1 MVTRARPKNRP
12 PARQTHTFPAARDG
26 WIANQSLAQP
36 NARKADGSPLLGATI
51 LDNMYPAAD
60 GPLLMRGSSLYA
72 TLGSGNSPTR
82 ALFTFNAGNVDKLF
96 ASTDEAIYDITTVLT
111 PNNLLIGAGNGD
123 DVIGTEDDDI
133 LGVESTEGLDVVTGQ
148 AGGYWISQQFAT
160 AGGIF
165 LRLVNGTDTPL
176 VYDGTDFDTFPAL
189 TFASPDE
196 DLDPSILNYVW
207 AYKQR
212 LFFIPNDSLD
222 AWYLPV
228 DQVGGELTKLPLGG
242 IFGKGGRLLFGA
254 SWSLDAGNQGGLSE
268 QCIFVTSEGEVAVFQ
283 GVNPSDASAWEKV
296 GVYQIGRP
304 RGNKAWVRDGGDIL
318 IATSIGY
325 VRLSQAIS
333 RELAALGPTAV
344 SYPIET
350 AWNRAVEQRTEPW
363 ACEIWASKQMA
374 VVAIQTPSG
383 SSPEVFI
390 ANVRTGAW
398 ARRLNWNT
406 TCIIVF
412 RERLFFGTPDGTV
425 VEAGVTGLDQGAA
438 YTGTCVPLFNDLKSP
453 SALKI
458 TQLIRAVGVT
468 PVPAAVQVSM
478 QVDYIVALPPSPAAL
493 PVPEGNQWGNATW
506 GLFSWGDSSVSRP
519 QQEWEVQPGYGY
531 AFSPAVQ
538 VTSGSVVPLDYQ
550 LVRVEIVYLTADIVT

>member
-1 MVTRARPKNRP
+1 MFA
-12 PARQTHTFPAARDG
+12 FPAARDG
-26 WIANQSLAQP
+26 WIANQALGQP
-36 NARKADGSPLLGATI
+36 NARKADGSPLLGAAI

-60 GPLLMRGSSLYA
+60 GPILMRGSELYA
-72 TLGSGNSPTR
+72 TLGAGNTPTR
-82 ALFTFNAGNVDKLF
+82 SLFAFNAGSVERLF
-96 ASTDEAIYDITTVLT
+96 ASTDDTIYDITTVLS
-111 PNNLLIGAGNGD
+111 PNNMLIGAGNGD

-133 LGVESTEGLDVVTGQ
+133 LGVQSTEGLDVITGQ

-165 LRLVNGTDTPL
+165 LRLVNGTDEPL
-176 VYDGTDFDTFPAL
+176 VFDGTDFDTFPAL

-196 DLDPSILNYVW
+196 ALEPSILNFVW

-212 LFFIPNDSLD
+212 LFFIANDSLD

-283 GVNPSDASAWEKV
+283 GENPSSASDWSKV

-304 RGNKAWVRDGGDIL
+304 RGNKAWVRDGGDII

-350 AWNRAVEQRTEPW
+350 AWNRAVELRSEPW

-374 VVAIQTPSG
+374 VVALPTPSG
-383 SSPEVFI
+383 GNPEMFI

-398 ARRLNWNT
+398 ARRLNWDAS
-406 TCIIVF
+406 CVIIF
-412 RERLFFGTPDGTV
+412 RERMFYGTPQGTV
-425 VEAGVTGLDQGAA
+425 VEASITGLDQGAA
-438 YTGTCVPLFNDLKSP
+438 YTGTCVPLFNDLGTPASFKVTE
-453 SALKI
+453 LV
-458 TQLIRAVGVT
+458 RAVGIT
-468 PVPAAVQVSM
+468 PVPAGVQVSM
-478 QVDYIVALPPSPAAL
+478 QVDYVINLPPAPAAL
-493 PVPEGNQWGNATW
+493 PVPEGSQWGNATW
-506 GLFSWGDSSVSRP
+506 GAFNWGDSSTPKP
-519 QQEWEVQPGYGY
+519 QQQWETRSGYGY
-531 AFSPAVQ
+531 AFAPAVQ
-538 VTSGSVVPLDYQ
+538 ITSGSVVPLDYQ
-550 LVRVEIVYLTADIVT
+550 LVRIEATYQTSEIVT